1 MSFAHSQPR
10 LFASAL
16 RKILEVCFISGRKRD
31 IAGRR
36 KGAEGGAPGI
46 ESFREITTV

>member
-10 LFASAL
+10 LFPSAL
-16 RKILEVCFISGRKRD
+16 RKILEVCFISGRERG

-36 KGAEGGAPGI
+36 KGAEGGTPGI